1 MVRVRLSRGGG
12 KKRPYYHIVVVDQK
26 SKRDG
31 KCIERI
37 GSYDPNLENER
48 RITLKQDRLDY
59 WINLGAQMSERVKL
73 LRKYTQD
80 PDNLEKRQ
88 KVKSSLLEK
97 NKARRLKA
105 KEAEAARRSRS
116 STCRRKSR
124 SSTCRRKSRSSTCRR
139 KSRSSTCRRKS
150 RSSTCRRKSRSS
162 TCRRK
167 SRSSTCRRKS
177 RYRSTRKKLN
187 LLILGLFH
195 EKRLYCYHRKDTSHT
210 WH

>member
-88 KVKSSLLEK
+88 KVKSSLEK

-105 KEAEAARRSRS
+105 KEAEAAPAEE
-116 STCRRKSR
+116 KAEAAPAEE
-124 SSTCRRKSRSSTCRR
+124 KAEAVEAAPAEE
-139 KSRSSTCRRKS
+139 KAEAAPAEEKAEAAPAEEAEAAPAEE
-150 RSSTCRRKSRSS
+150 KQIPIN
-162 TCRRK
+162 K
-167 SRSSTCRRKS
+167 
-177 RYRSTRKKLN
+177 KKLN

>member
-105 KEAEAARRSRS
+105 KEAEAAPAEEKAEAAPAEEKAEAAPAEEKAEAAPAEEKAEAAPAEEKAEAAPAEEKAEAAPAEEKAD
-116 STCRRKSR
+116 TDQQDQQ
-124 SSTCRRKSRSSTCRR
+124 
-139 KSRSSTCRRKS
+139 
-150 RSSTCRRKSRSS
+150 
-162 TCRRK
+162 
-167 SRSSTCRRKS
+167 
-177 RYRSTRKKLN
+177 KKLN

>member
-59 WINLGAQMSERVKL
+59 WVNLGAQMSERVKL
-73 LRKYTQD
+73 LRKYTQN

-88 KVKSSLLEK
+88 KVKNSLLEK

-105 KEAEAARRSRS
+105 KEAEAAPAE
-116 STCRRKSR
+116 
-124 SSTCRRKSRSSTCRR
+124 
-139 KSRSSTCRRKS
+139 
-150 RSSTCRRKSRSS
+150 
-162 TCRRK
+162 
-167 SRSSTCRRKS
+167 
-177 RYRSTRKKLN
+177 
-187 LLILGLFH
+187 
-195 EKRLYCYHRKDTSHT
+195 EKAEPEPEEEKAEAAPAEEKADTDQQEKN
-210 WH
+210 